1 MATEDRAIVNAEDAT
16 PDDEQSGVE
25 DNVRWHL
32 MSAGVF
38 LALAL
43 GAGSVASLQL
53 VFPELGTR
61 IAALSYGRL
70 SSAAIHLF
78 LYGWLA
84 LGFLAAVYFVLPR
97 ISGRSVKGEWLAL
110 ISLMAIAVA
119 AASGAVLILGG
130 LSDGRPYLEAPVF
143 SEALLLVGLILSTV
157 VVSRTIAQDVGQLVP
172 AQWYLLGSSW
182 WAVLLVAFALLP
194 GLPGAVGAMQIGF
207 FRAGL
212 AGFWFATAG
221 VGFLYYLVPKL
232 TGQSSFEGSPFS
244 ALGFWSLAFVWAA
257 TGPVLYVYGPVPG
270 WLQSVGVAFSIALFV
285 PVALI
290 ARDLS
295 ILMRGRA
302 RLIEDRVTF
311 AFASVGMLLLVLVP
325 VHNLVQALR
334 TSSSVVG
341 LTEWNAAGDLLLFG
355 GAFTFWLFAFGY
367 HASGAGSSRRGLCL
381 WHLGLSFSGL
391 AIAVSGMWIAGVAT
405 GLTWAADVN
414 TGEFTAV
421 GVGWSLTDWV
431 LEPFLGMRAAG
442 TVLFGIA
449 QVLFLVVV
457 FTASWRV
464 SQSEPNIDDEA
475 FDLQLAGDGASIS
488 RPLLR
493 GGIIA
498 TFGVVVILT
507 VFVPWLDP
515 SVSEATILAD
525 TARSYPDGSAAADG
539 RAVYVREG
547 CVACHTQSVRP
558 IVPDVG
564 LGPVSVAGDYANEA
578 PALVGVERLG
588 PDLMHVGSR
597 LDDADALGAHLD
609 DPRADRPWSIMPSY
623 RYLTQGDLDALTE
636 YLLSLR

>member
-1 MATEDRAIVNAEDAT
+1 MATEDSAIVNAEEAT
-16 PDDEQSGVE
+16 PDDARSGVE

-32 MSAGVF
+32 MSAAAF
-38 LALAL
+38 LALAVV
-43 GAGSVASLQL
+43 AGSVASLQL
-53 VFPELGTR
+53 VFPELGAR
-61 IAALSYGRL
+61 NAPLSYGRL
-70 SSAAIHLF
+70 SSAATHLF
-78 LYGWLA
+78 IYGWLA
-84 LGFLAAVYFVLPR
+84 LGFLAAVYFILPR

-110 ISLMAIAVA
+110 VSLIAIAVA
-119 AASGAVLILGG
+119 AASGAVLILAG

-143 SEALLLVGLILSTV
+143 SEALLLIGLVLSTV
-157 VVSRTIAQDVGQLVP
+157 VVTRTIAQDVGQLVP

-212 AGFWFATAG
+212 AGFWFAAAG
-221 VGFLYYLVPKL
+221 IAFLYYLVPQL

-257 TGPVLYVYGPVPG
+257 TGPVLYVYGPIPG

-295 ILMRGRA
+295 ISMRGRA
-302 RLIEDRVTF
+302 RFIDDRVTF
-311 AFASVGMLLLVLVP
+311 SFAAVGMLLFVLVP
-325 VHNLVQALR
+325 VHNFVQALR

-341 LTEWNAAGDLLLFG
+341 VTEWIPAGDLLLFG

-367 HASGAGSSRRGLCL
+367 HATGAGTGHRALGG
-381 WHLGLSFSGL
+381 WHLGLSFTGVGV
-391 AIAVSGMWIAGVAT
+391 AITAMWIAGVAT
-405 GLTWAADVN
+405 GLSWSADVN

-421 GVGWSLTDWV
+421 GEGWALTDWV
-431 LEPFLGMRAAG
+431 LEPFLAIRAGG
-442 TVLFGIA
+442 TVLFAVA
-449 QVLFLVVV
+449 QLLFLVVV

-464 SQSEPNIDDEA
+464 SESEAGIDDEA

-488 RPLLR
+488 GPTLS

-498 TFGVVVILT
+498 TFVVVAVLT
-507 VFVPWLDP
+507 VFVPWLDV
-515 SVSEATILAD
+515 SVSDATILAE
-525 TARSYPDGSAAADG
+525 TARSYPEGSAAADG
-539 RAVYVREG
+539 RAVYIREG
-547 CVACHTQSVRP
+547 CVACHTQTVRP

-564 LGPVSVAGDYANEA
+564 LGPVSVAGDYVNEA
-578 PALVGVERLG
+578 PALLGVERLG
-588 PDLMHVGSR
+588 PDLMHIGSR
-597 LDDADALGAHLD
+597 IDDADGLRAHLD
-609 DPRADRPWSIMPSY
+609 DPRAERPWSIMPSY
-623 RYLTQGDLDALTE
+623 RYLTQGDLDALAE

>member
-1 MATEDRAIVNAEDAT
+1 MATEDSAIVNAEEAT
-16 PDDEQSGVE
+16 PDDARSGVE

-32 MSAGVF
+32 MSAAAF
-38 LALAL
+38 LALAVV
-43 GAGSVASLQL
+43 AGSVASLQL
-53 VFPELGTR
+53 VFPELGART
-61 IAALSYGRL
+61 AALSYGRL
-70 SSAAIHLF
+70 SSAAMHLF

-110 ISLMAIAVA
+110 VSLIAIAVA
-119 AASGAVLILGG
+119 AASGAVLILAG

-143 SEALLLVGLILSTV
+143 SEALLLIGLILSTV

-182 WAVLLVAFALLP
+182 WAVLVVAFALLP

-212 AGFWFATAG
+212 AGFWFASAG
-221 VGFLYYLVPKL
+221 VAFLYYLVPKL

-257 TGPVLYVYGPVPG
+257 TGPVLYVYGPIPG

-302 RLIEDRVTF
+302 RFIEDRVTF
-311 AFASVGMLLLVLVP
+311 AFASVGMLLFVLVP

-341 LTEWNAAGDLLLFG
+341 LTEWTTAGDLLLFG

-367 HASGAGSSRRGLCL
+367 HATGAGHRGLGG
-381 WHLGLSFSGL
+381 WHLGLSFAGVGV
-391 AIAVSGMWIAGVAT
+391 AIAAMWVAGVAT
-405 GLTWAADVN
+405 GLSWSADVN

-421 GVGWSLTDWV
+421 GVDWALTNWV
-431 LEPFLGMRAAG
+431 LEPFLAIRAGG
-442 TVLFGIA
+442 TVLFAVA
-449 QVLFLVVV
+449 QLLFLVVV

-464 SQSEPNIDDEA
+464 SESEANIDDEA

-488 RPLLR
+488 CPTLR

-498 TFGVVVILT
+498 TFAVVAILT
-507 VFVPWLDP
+507 VFVPWLDGG
-515 SVSEATILAD
+515 VSDATILAE
-525 TARSYPDGSAAADG
+525 TARSYPEGSAAADG
-539 RAVYVREG
+539 RAVYIREG
-547 CVACHTQSVRP
+547 CIACHTQTVRP

-564 LGPVSVAGDYANEA
+564 LGPVSVAGDYVNEA

-588 PDLMHVGSR
+588 PDLMHIGSR
-597 LDDADALGAHLD
+597 IDDDGLRAHLD
-609 DPRADRPWSIMPSY
+609 DPRAERPWSIMPSY
-623 RYLTQGDLDALTE
+623 RYLTQGDLDALAE

>member
-1 MATEDRAIVNAEDAT
+1 MATEDSAIVNAEEAT
-16 PDDEQSGVE
+16 PDDARSGVE

-32 MSAGVF
+32 MSAAAF
-38 LALAL
+38 LALAVV
-43 GAGSVASLQL
+43 AGSVASLQL
-53 VFPELGTR
+53 VFPELGART
-61 IAALSYGRL
+61 AALSYGRL
-70 SSAAIHLF
+70 SSAAMHLF

-110 ISLMAIAVA
+110 VSLIAIAVA
-119 AASGAVLILGG
+119 AASGAVLILAG

-143 SEALLLVGLILSTV
+143 SEALLLIGLILSTV
-157 VVSRTIAQDVGQLVP
+157 AVSRTIAQDVGQLVP

-182 WAVLLVAFALLP
+182 WAVLVVAFALLP

-212 AGFWFATAG
+212 AGFWFASAG
-221 VGFLYYLVPKL
+221 VAFLYYLVPKL

-257 TGPVLYVYGPVPG
+257 TGPVLYVYGPIPG

-302 RLIEDRVTF
+302 RFIEDRVTF
-311 AFASVGMLLLVLVP
+311 AFASVGMLLFVLVP

-341 LTEWNAAGDLLLFG
+341 LTEWTTAGDLLLFG

-367 HASGAGSSRRGLCL
+367 HATGAGTGHRGLGG
-381 WHLGLSFSGL
+381 WHLGLSFTGVGV
-391 AIAVSGMWIAGVAT
+391 AIAAMWVAGVAT
-405 GLTWAADVN
+405 GLSWSADVN

-421 GVGWSLTDWV
+421 GVDWALTNWV
-431 LEPFLGMRAAG
+431 LEPFLAIRAGG
-442 TVLFGIA
+442 TVLFAVA
-449 QVLFLVVV
+449 QLLFLVVV

-464 SQSEPNIDDEA
+464 SESEANIDDEA

-488 RPLLR
+488 CPTLR

-498 TFGVVVILT
+498 TFAVVAILT
-507 VFVPWLDP
+507 VFVPWLDGG
-515 SVSEATILAD
+515 VSDATILAE
-525 TARSYPDGSAAADG
+525 TARSYPEGSAAADG
-539 RAVYVREG
+539 RAVYIREG
-547 CVACHTQSVRP
+547 CIACHTQTVRP

-564 LGPVSVAGDYANEA
+564 LGPVSVAGDYVNEA

-588 PDLMHVGSR
+588 PDLMHIGSR
-597 LDDADALGAHLD
+597 IDDDGLRAHLD
-609 DPRADRPWSIMPSY
+609 DPRAERPWSIMPSY
-623 RYLTQGDLDALTE
+623 RYLTQGDLDALAE

>member
-1 MATEDRAIVNAEDAT
+1 MNAEEAT
-16 PDDEQSGVE
+16 PEDARSGVE

-32 MSAGVF
+32 MSATVF
-38 LALAL
+38 LALAVV
-43 GAGSVASLQL
+43 AGSLASLQL
-53 VFPELGTR
+53 VFPDLGAR

-70 SSAAIHLF
+70 SAAAMHLF

-84 LGFLAAVYFVLPR
+84 IGFLAAVYFVLPR
-97 ISGRSVKGEWLAL
+97 VSGRSVKGEWLAL
-110 ISLMAIAVA
+110 VSLLAIAA
-119 AASGAVLILGG
+119 AAVSGAVLILAG

-143 SEALLLVGLILSTV
+143 SEALLLIGLTLSTAV
-157 VVSRTIAQDVGQLVP
+157 VTRTIAQDAGQLVP

-212 AGFWFATAG
+212 AGFWFAAAG
-221 VGFLYYLVPKL
+221 IAFLYYLVSKL
-232 TGQSSFEGSPFS
+232 TGQASFEGSPVS
-244 ALGFWSLAFVWAA
+244 ALGFWSLALVWAA
-257 TGPVLYVYGPVPG
+257 TGPVLYIYGPIPG

-290 ARDLS
+290 TRDLS

-302 RLIEDRVTF
+302 RFIEDRVTF
-311 AFASVGMLLLVLVP
+311 SFAAVGMLLFVLVP

-367 HASGAGSSRRGLCL
+367 HATGAGTSHRGLGG
-381 WHLGLSFSGL
+381 WHLGLSITGVGV
-391 AIAVSGMWIAGVAT
+391 AIAAMWIAAVAT

-414 TGEFTAV
+414 TGDFTAV
-421 GVGWSLTDWV
+421 GEGWALTDWV
-431 LEPFLGMRAAG
+431 LEPFLAIRAGG
-442 TVLFGIA
+442 TVLFAVA
-449 QVLFLVVV
+449 QLLFLAVVL
-457 FTASWRV
+457 TATWRV
-464 SQSEPNIDDEA
+464 EGSGASIDDEA
-475 FDLQLAGDGASIS
+475 FDLQLARDRASIS
-488 RPLLR
+488 CPTLR

-498 TFGVVVILT
+498 TFAVVAILT
-507 VFVPWLDP
+507 VFVPWLDA
-515 SVSEATILAD
+515 SVSNATILAE
-525 TARSYPDGSAAADG
+525 TARSYPEGSAVADG
-539 RAVYVREG
+539 RAVYIREG
-547 CVACHTQSVRP
+547 CVSCHTQAVRP

-564 LGPVSVAGDYANEA
+564 LGPVSVAGDYVNEA
-578 PALVGVERLG
+578 PALLGLERLG

-597 LDDADALGAHLD
+597 IDDADGLRAHLD

-623 RYLTQGDLDALTE
+623 RYLTQGDLDALAE

>member
-1 MATEDRAIVNAEDAT
+1 MNAEEAT
-16 PDDEQSGVE
+16 PEDARSGVE

-32 MSAGVF
+32 MSAALF
-38 LALAL
+38 LALAVV
-43 GAGSVASLQL
+43 AGSLASLQL
-53 VFPELGTR
+53 VFPDLGAR

-70 SSAAIHLF
+70 SAAAMHLF

-84 LGFLAAVYFVLPR
+84 IGFLAAVYFVLPR
-97 ISGRSVKGEWLAL
+97 VSGRSVKGEWLAL
-110 ISLMAIAVA
+110 VSLLAIAA
-119 AASGAVLILGG
+119 AAVSGAVLILAG

-143 SEALLLVGLILSTV
+143 SEALLLIGLTLSTAV
-157 VVSRTIAQDVGQLVP
+157 VTRTIAQDAGQLVP

-212 AGFWFATAG
+212 AGFWFAAAG
-221 VGFLYYLVPKL
+221 IAFLYYLVSKL
-232 TGQSSFEGSPFS
+232 TGQSSFEGSPVS
-244 ALGFWSLAFVWAA
+244 ALGFWSLALVWAA
-257 TGPVLYVYGPVPG
+257 TGPVLYIYGPIPG

-290 ARDLS
+290 TRDLS

-302 RLIEDRVTF
+302 RFIEDRVTF
-311 AFASVGMLLLVLVP
+311 SFAAVGMLLFVLVP

-367 HASGAGSSRRGLCL
+367 HATGAGTSHRGLGG
-381 WHLGLSFSGL
+381 WHLGLSITGVGA
-391 AIAVSGMWIAGVAT
+391 AIAAMWIAAVAT

-421 GVGWSLTDWV
+421 GEGWALTDWV
-431 LEPFLGMRAAG
+431 LEPFLAIRAGG
-442 TVLFGIA
+442 TVLFAVA
-449 QVLFLVVV
+449 QLLFLAVVL
-457 FTASWRV
+457 TATWRV
-464 SQSEPNIDDEA
+464 EGSGASIDDEA
-475 FDLQLAGDGASIS
+475 FDLQLARDRASIS
-488 RPLLR
+488 CPTLR

-498 TFGVVVILT
+498 TFAVVAILT
-507 VFVPWLDP
+507 VFVPWLDA
-515 SVSEATILAD
+515 SVSNATILAE
-525 TARSYPDGSAAADG
+525 TARSYPEGSAVADG
-539 RAVYVREG
+539 RAVYIREG
-547 CVACHTQSVRP
+547 CVSCHTQAVRP

-564 LGPVSVAGDYANEA
+564 LGPVSVAGDYVNEA
-578 PALVGVERLG
+578 PALLGLERLG

-597 LDDADALGAHLD
+597 VDDADGLRAHLD

-623 RYLTQGDLDALTE
+623 RYLTQGDLDALAE

>member
-1 MATEDRAIVNAEDAT
+1 MATEDSAIVNAEDAT
-16 PDDEQSGVE
+16 PDDERSGVE
-25 DNVRWHL
+25 DTVRWHL

-38 LALAL
+38 LALAVV
-43 GAGSVASLQL
+43 AGSVASLQL

-70 SSAAIHLF
+70 SSAATHLF

-97 ISGRSVKGEWLAL
+97 ISGRSVRGEWLAL
-110 ISLMAIAVA
+110 ISLIVIVVA
-119 AASGAVLILGG
+119 AASGAVLILAG
-130 LSDGRPYLEAPVF
+130 LSDGRPYLEAPIF
-143 SEALLLVGLILSTV
+143 SEALLLIGLILSTV

-182 WAVLLVAFALLP
+182 WAVLVVAFALLP

-212 AGFWFATAG
+212 AGFWFASAG
-221 VGFLYYLVPKL
+221 VAFLYYLVPKL

-257 TGPVLYVYGPVPG
+257 TGPVLYVYGPIPG

-302 RLIEDRVTF
+302 RFIEDRVTF
-311 AFASVGMLLLVLVP
+311 AFASVGMLMFVLVP

-341 LTEWNAAGDLLLFG
+341 MTEWTMAGDLLLFG

-367 HASGAGSSRRGLCL
+367 HATGAGSSRRALGG
-381 WHLGLSFSGL
+381 WHLGLSVAGVGL
-391 AIAVSGMWIAGVAT
+391 AVATMWIAGVTT
-405 GLTWAADVN
+405 GLSWAADVN
-414 TGEFTAV
+414 TMEFAAV
-421 GVGWSLTDWV
+421 GEGWALTDWV
-431 LEPFLGMRAAG
+431 LEPFLAMRAGG
-442 TVLFGIA
+442 TVLFAVA
-449 QVLFLVVV
+449 QLIFLVVV
-457 FTASWRV
+457 LTASWQV
-464 SQSEPNIDDEA
+464 SQSEPVVDDEP
-475 FDLQLAGDGASIS
+475 FDLQLGASSASIAG
-488 RPLLR
+488 PTLR
-493 GGIIA
+493 GGIVA
-498 TFGVVVILT
+498 TFSVVAILT
-507 VFVPWLDP
+507 VFVPWLDA
-515 SVSEATILAD
+515 SVSTATILAD
-525 TARSYPDGSAAADG
+525 TARSYPEGSAVADG
-539 RAVYVREG
+539 RAVYIREG

-564 LGPVSVAGDYANEA
+564 LGPVSVAGDYVNEA
-578 PALVGVERLG
+578 PALLGVERLG
-588 PDLMHVGSR
+588 PDLMHIGSR
-597 LDDADALGAHLD
+597 INDADGLRAHLD

-623 RYLTQGDLDALTE
+623 RYLTQGDLDALAE

>member
-1 MATEDRAIVNAEDAT
+1 MATEDRAIVNAEEAT
-16 PDDEQSGVE
+16 PEDARSGVE

-32 MSAGVF
+32 MSAAVF
-38 LALAL
+38 LALAVV
-43 GAGSVASLQL
+43 AGSLASLQL
-53 VFPELGTR
+53 VFPDLGAR

-70 SSAAIHLF
+70 SAAAMHLF

-84 LGFLAAVYFVLPR
+84 IGFLAAVYFVLPR
-97 ISGRSVKGEWLAL
+97 VSGRSVKGEWLAL
-110 ISLMAIAVA
+110 VSLLAIAA
-119 AASGAVLILGG
+119 AAVSGAVLILAG

-143 SEALLLVGLILSTV
+143 SEALLLIGLTLSTV
-157 VVSRTIAQDVGQLVP
+157 VVTRTIAQDAGQLVP

-212 AGFWFATAG
+212 AGFWFAAAG
-221 VGFLYYLVPKL
+221 IAFLYYLVSKL
-232 TGQSSFEGSPFS
+232 TGQSSFEGSPVS
-244 ALGFWSLAFVWAA
+244 ALGFWSLALVWAA
-257 TGPVLYVYGPVPG
+257 TGPVLYIYGPIPG

-290 ARDLS
+290 TRDLS

-302 RLIEDRVTF
+302 RFIEDRVTF
-311 AFASVGMLLLVLVP
+311 SFAAVGMLLFVLVP

-367 HASGAGSSRRGLCL
+367 HATGAGTSHRGLGG
-381 WHLGLSFSGL
+381 WHLGLSITGVGV
-391 AIAVSGMWIAGVAT
+391 AIAAMWIAAVAT

-421 GVGWSLTDWV
+421 GEGWALTDWV
-431 LEPFLGMRAAG
+431 LEPFLAIRAGG
-442 TVLFGIA
+442 TVLFAVA
-449 QVLFLVVV
+449 QLLFLAVVL
-457 FTASWRV
+457 TATWRV
-464 SQSEPNIDDEA
+464 EGSEANIDDEA
-475 FDLQLAGDGASIS
+475 FDIQLAGDRASIS
-488 RPLLR
+488 CPTLR

-498 TFGVVVILT
+498 TFAVVAILT
-507 VFVPWLDP
+507 VFVPWLDA
-515 SVSEATILAD
+515 SVSNATILAE
-525 TARSYPDGSAAADG
+525 TARSYPEGSAVADG
-539 RAVYVREG
+539 RAVYIREG
-547 CVACHTQSVRP
+547 CVSCHTQAVRP

-564 LGPVSVAGDYANEA
+564 LGPVSVAGDYVNEA
-578 PALVGVERLG
+578 PALLGLERLG

-597 LDDADALGAHLD
+597 VDDADGLRAHLD

-623 RYLTQGDLDALTE
+623 RYLTQGDLDALAE

>member
-1 MATEDRAIVNAEDAT
+1 MATEDRAIVNAEEAT
-16 PDDEQSGVE
+16 PDDARSGVE

-38 LALAL
+38 LALAVL
-43 GAGSVASLQL
+43 AGSVASLQL
-53 VFPELGTR
+53 VFPELGAR

-70 SSAAIHLF
+70 SSAAVHLF

-97 ISGRSVKGEWLAL
+97 ISGRTVKGEWLAL
-110 ISLMAIAVA
+110 VSLIAIAVA
-119 AASGAVLILGG
+119 AASGAVLILAG

-143 SEALLLVGLILSTV
+143 SEALLLIGLVLSMV
-157 VVSRTIAQDVGQLVP
+157 VVTRTIAQDVGQLVP

-182 WAVLLVAFALLP
+182 WAVLLVAFAILP

-212 AGFWFATAG
+212 AGFWFAAAG
-221 VGFLYYLVPKL
+221 VGFLYYLVPNL

-257 TGPVLYVYGPVPG
+257 TGPVLYVYGPSPG

-302 RLIEDRVTF
+302 QFIEDRVTF
-311 AFASVGMLLLVLVP
+311 AFASVGMLLFALVP

-341 LTEWNAAGDLLLFG
+341 LTEWIAAGDLLLFG

-367 HASGAGSSRRGLCL
+367 HATGAGTSRRGLGL

-391 AIAVSGMWIAGVAT
+391 AVAVSGMWIAGVAT

-431 LEPFLGMRAAG
+431 LEPFLVMRAAG

-449 QVLFLVVV
+449 QLLFLVVV

-464 SQSEPNIDDEA
+464 AESEAHIDDEA
-475 FDLQLAGDGASIS
+475 FDLQLDGGSSSIS
-488 RPLLR
+488 YPTLR

-498 TFGVVVILT
+498 TFVVVAILT

-525 TARSYPDGSAAADG
+525 AARSYPDDSAAAEG
-539 RAVYVREG
+539 RAVYIREG

-564 LGPVSVAGDYANEA
+564 LGPVSVAGDYVNEG
-578 PALVGVERLG
+578 PALIGIERLG

-597 LDDADALGAHLD
+597 IDDADALRAHLD

-623 RYLTQGDLDALTE
+623 RYLTQGDLDALAE

>member
-16 PDDEQSGVE
+16 PENTPSGVE

-38 LALAL
+38 LALAAIT
-43 GAGSVASLQL
+43 GALVSLQL

-61 IAALSYGRL
+61 IAVLSYGRL
-70 SSAAIHLF
+70 AAAATHLF

-97 ISGRSVKGEWLAL
+97 ISDRSVKGEWLAL
-110 ISLMAIAVA
+110 VSLIAVAAA
-119 AASGAVLILGG
+119 AASGAVLILAG
-130 LSDGRPYLEAPVF
+130 LSDGRPYLQAPVF
-143 SEALLLVGLILSTV
+143 SEALLLVGLIVSAV
-157 VVSRTIAQDVGQLVP
+157 VVTRTIAQDVGNLVP

-212 AGFWFATAG
+212 AGFWFAAAG
-221 VGFLYYLVPKL
+221 MGFLYYLVPRL
-232 TGQSSFEGSPFS
+232 TGQTSFEGSPFS

-290 ARDLS
+290 SRDLS

-311 AFASVGMLLLVLVP
+311 AFASVGMMLFVLVP
-325 VHNLVQALR
+325 IHNLVQALR

-341 LTEWNAAGDLLLFG
+341 LTEWTPAGDLLLFG
-355 GAFTFWLFAFGY
+355 GAFTFWIFAFVY
-367 HASGAGSSRRGLCL
+367 HATGMGSARRGLGL

-391 AIAVSGMWIAGVAT
+391 AVAVAGMWIAGVAT

-414 TGEFTAV
+414 TGEFTAI
-421 GVGWSLTDWV
+421 GDGWSLTDWV
-431 LEPFLGMRAAG
+431 LEPFLVMRAAG
-442 TVLFGIA
+442 TVLFGVA
-449 QVLFLVVV
+449 QILLLVVV
-457 FTASWRV
+457 VTASWRV
-464 SQSEPNIDDEA
+464 HESEADIDDEA
-475 FDLQLAGDGASIS
+475 FDLQLAGDGATIS
-488 RPLLR
+488 CPALR
-493 GGIIA
+493 GGIVGA
-498 TFGVVVILT
+498 FAVAAILT

-515 SVSEATILAD
+515 NVSEATILAD
-525 TARSYPDGSAAADG
+525 SARTYEEGSPIADG

-564 LGPVSVAGDYANEA
+564 LGPVSVAGDYVNEA
-578 PALVGVERLG
+578 PALVGIERLG

-597 LDDADALGAHLD
+597 LDDADALRAHLD

-623 RYLTQGDLDALTE
+623 RYLTQGDLDALAE

>member
-1 MATEDRAIVNAEDAT
+1 MATEDSAIVNAEEAT
-16 PDDEQSGVE
+16 PDDARSGVE

-32 MSAGVF
+32 MSAAAF
-38 LALAL
+38 LALAVV
-43 GAGSVASLQL
+43 AGSVASLQL
-53 VFPELGTR
+53 VFPELGART
-61 IAALSYGRL
+61 AALSYGRL
-70 SSAAIHLF
+70 SSAAMHLF

-110 ISLMAIAVA
+110 VSLIAIAVA
-119 AASGAVLILGG
+119 AASGAVLILAG

-143 SEALLLVGLILSTV
+143 SEALLLIGLILSTV

-182 WAVLLVAFALLP
+182 WAVLVVAFALLP

-212 AGFWFATAG
+212 AGFWFASAG
-221 VGFLYYLVPKL
+221 VAFLYYLVPKL

-257 TGPVLYVYGPVPG
+257 TGPVLYVYGPIPG

-302 RLIEDRVTF
+302 RFIEDRVTF
-311 AFASVGMLLLVLVP
+311 AFASVGMLLFVLVP

-341 LTEWNAAGDLLLFG
+341 LTEWTTAGDLLLFG

-367 HASGAGSSRRGLCL
+367 HATGAGTGHRGLGG
-381 WHLGLSFSGL
+381 WHLGLSFTGVGV
-391 AIAVSGMWIAGVAT
+391 AIAAMWVAGVAT
-405 GLTWAADVN
+405 GLSWSADVN

-421 GVGWSLTDWV
+421 GVDWALTNWV
-431 LEPFLGMRAAG
+431 LEPFLAIRAGG
-442 TVLFGIA
+442 TVLFAVA
-449 QVLFLVVV
+449 QLLFLVVV

-464 SQSEPNIDDEA
+464 SESEANIDDEA

-488 RPLLR
+488 CPTLR

-498 TFGVVVILT
+498 TFAVVAILT
-507 VFVPWLDP
+507 VFVPWLDGG
-515 SVSEATILAD
+515 VSDATILAE
-525 TARSYPDGSAAADG
+525 TARSYPEGSAAADG
-539 RAVYVREG
+539 RAVYIREG
-547 CVACHTQSVRP
+547 CIACHTQTVRP

-564 LGPVSVAGDYANEA
+564 LGPVSVAGDYVNEA

-588 PDLMHVGSR
+588 PDLMHIGSR
-597 LDDADALGAHLD
+597 IDDDGLRAHLD
-609 DPRADRPWSIMPSY
+609 DPRAERPWSIMPSY
-623 RYLTQGDLDALTE
+623 RYLTQGDLDALAE